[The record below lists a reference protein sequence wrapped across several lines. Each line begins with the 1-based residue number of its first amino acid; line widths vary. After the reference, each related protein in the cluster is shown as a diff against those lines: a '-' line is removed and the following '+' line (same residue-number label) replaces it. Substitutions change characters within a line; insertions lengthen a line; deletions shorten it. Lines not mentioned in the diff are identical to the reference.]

1 MDKPREIWW
10 IPPAMLGDYISDSP
24 YRNSDGTLDKD
35 QLHFIEYSAYK
46 DIWKVSKMMEANYL
60 DAKKENAMMREALKG
75 LLSDTQHSDHDCGDK
90 DCPVYIA
97 RKTLAK
103 LKKDN
108 DPTLGTVIT
117 EL

>member
-1 MDKPREIWW
+1 MSKPREFWLVENQWNIRTVNG
-10 IPPAMLGDYISDSP
+10 IAHDICPNQI
-24 YRNSDGTLDKD
+24 
-35 QLHFIEYSAYK
+35 HVIEYSAYK